1 MDMVYGVQQA
11 TLLVLVYWAE
21 APEMISFHRLI
32 VGTFVSLTAVISAA
46 EPVLL
51 KQGQV
56 QLFLDDFIVAKMAG
70 VTRTMHQPRK
80 LGAVI
85 RSPHPRQTIQTRA
98 APQWDPM
105 AKVYKLWVL
114 GIDQRLWESRD
125 GLHWVLGTKTNM
137 RTDLVVVDPLEND
150 PGRRFKAALPNSGFA
165 ISQDGVNWI

>member
-1 MDMVYGVQQA
+1 
-11 TLLVLVYWAE
+11 
-21 APEMISFHRLI
+21 MISLHRKI
-32 VGTFVSLTAVISAA
+32 VAPLVSFTVVIPAA
-46 EPVLL
+46 EPVTL
-51 KQGQV
+51 KQAQA
-56 QLFLDDFIVAKMAG
+56 QLFLDDFIVSKMAV

-125 GLHWVLGTKTNM
+125 GLHWMPSAKTNM
-137 RTDLVVVDPLEND
+137 RTDLVVIDPLEND